1 MDGQKIAKESEF
13 GETKY
18 LILSKPSSP
27 ITALCQSNCFIPGK
41 IRFCSVFKKKKKKEF
56 GVIFCLVWLLL
67 AFVVF
72 FEWYCEWRIH
82 HNGFKN
88 TF

>member
-72 FEWYCEWRIH
+72 FE
-82 HNGFKN
+82 
-88 TF
+88 